1 METRKL
7 GARSIQI
14 TGYTGGSLRGLSPE
28 QTGQISRVEAGLHTI
43 ILIWRECSVL
53 ANVEYLILICG
64 VTEEKLH
71 VEMLILILQGESNA
85 QSGGGRD
92 LHGSSRDPT
101 SGLH

>member
-1 METRKL
+1 M
-7 GARSIQI
+7 
-14 TGYTGGSLRGLSPE
+14 
-28 QTGQISRVEAGLHTI
+28 
-43 ILIWRECSVL
+43 L